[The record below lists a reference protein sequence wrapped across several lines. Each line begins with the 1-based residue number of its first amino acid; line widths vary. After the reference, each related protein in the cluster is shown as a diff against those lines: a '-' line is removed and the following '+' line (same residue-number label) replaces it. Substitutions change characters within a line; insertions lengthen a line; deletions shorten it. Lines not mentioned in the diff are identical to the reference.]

1 MKKMREMTLRELCE
15 SEVCMDIVKKHAP
28 QMLKYPTKLFYRK
41 KCDEIF
47 DMVVKAKLLPLEAAQ
62 AIEADINALSD

>member
-1 MKKMREMTLRELCE
+1 MK
-15 SEVCMDIVKKHAP
+15 
-28 QMLKYPTKLFYRK
+28 MLKYPTKLFYRK

-62 AIEADINALSD
+62 AIEAEINALSE